1 MFNLPPPPSRQCS
14 GLRLYICPLPVYDKM
29 HMVEYLAPAVRGLR
43 IQYNG
48 HRKREREKEER
59 ERERK
64 RGKRER
70 ERNVFSPQN
79 YKYP

>member
-1 MFNLPPPPSRQCS
+1 
-14 GLRLYICPLPVYDKM
+14 M